1 MKKDQLV
8 KKLHCGLKYL
18 NISKGDNDGTF
29 NLKNLEKSKNPE
41 WPNIIQFLAQ
51 SGITTLNVSFRDINH
66 RALEPYS
73 MGIGSNPVSPC
84 ANLKILNL
92 QHNPITKDG
101 AKSLS
106 VALKANTSIE
116 FIDLS

>member
-41 WPNIIQFLAQ
+41 WPNIIQFLA
-51 SGITTLNVSFRDINH
+51 
-66 RALEPYS
+66 
-73 MGIGSNPVSPC
+73 
-84 ANLKILNL
+84 
-92 QHNPITKDG
+92 
-101 AKSLS
+101 
-106 VALKANTSIE
+106 
-116 FIDLS
+116 